1 MRAPHALTAVPCPS
15 EGARMQ
21 LAVPPD
27 TEAVPPLLLAHS
39 SGPKDL
45 SRLLT
50 TSSNALELRSLNLNS
65 KRFAAKTGCKSLPP
79 EPTGMQG

>member
-1 MRAPHALTAVPCPS
+1 MWAPHALTAVSGLS

-45 SRLLT
+45 CRLLT
-50 TSSNALELRSLNLNS
+50 T
-65 KRFAAKTGCKSLPP
+65 
-79 EPTGMQG
+79 M

>member
-1 MRAPHALTAVPCPS
+1 MWAPHALTAVSGLS
-15 EGARMQ
+15 EGARMR

-27 TEAVPPLLLAHS
+27 TEVLLVPPLLLANN

-50 TSSNALELRSLNLNS
+50 SHIERPGAALSGSL
-65 KRFAAKTGCKSLPP
+65 
-79 EPTGMQG
+79 